1 MIQIQLLGGEIQIS
15 TNEKVENEDDILE
28 ELNQVLS
35 FAILIYKRRIEKMK
49 NKRITELEEVIIN
62 QKIKDAIVMI
72 PLEGVRELI
81 NESER

>member
-1 MIQIQLLGGEIQIS
+1 MIQIQLGGEIQIK
-15 TNEKVENEDDILE
+15 TNEKVENEDDILK
-28 ELNQVLS
+28 ELNRVLS
-35 FAILIYKRRIEKMK
+35 FAILIYKRRIEKL
-49 NKRITELEEVIIN
+49 NNERITEMDEVIIN

>member
-1 MIQIQLLGGEIQIS
+1 MIQIQLGGEIQIR
-15 TNEKVENEDDILE
+15 TNEKVENEDDILK
-28 ELNQVLS
+28 ELNRVLS
-35 FAILIYKRRIEKMK
+35 FAILIYKRRIEKL
-49 NKRITELEEVIIN
+49 NNERITEMDEVIIN